1 MFGSKK
7 KGASKKIDS
16 LVGKNTEIS
25 GDMDFSGG
33 LLIDGKVTGNI
44 TANSDENAT
53 ITISE
58 NGCVTGE
65 IQIPNIV
72 INGTVEGNVFASNHV
87 ELAKKARV
95 FGNVYYNLF
104 EMAMGAEVNG
114 NLVHVSEAK
123 LTATKEGK
131 PELAIAM
138 EDKPEAEPVQLE
150 EPDFKK

>member
-1 MFGSKK
+1 MWGSK
-7 KGASKKIDS
+7 KGASKRIDS
-16 LVGKNTEIS
+16 LVGKNTKIM
-25 GDMDFSGG
+25 GDLDFTGG
-33 LLIDGKVTGNI
+33 LLVDGKVVGNI
-44 TANSDENAT
+44 TAVDDENAS

-58 NGCVTGE
+58 NGYVKGE

-72 INGTVEGNVFASNHV
+72 INGTIEGNVYASNNV

-123 LTATKEGK
+123 KDSLEQKETPG
-131 PELAIAM
+131 
-138 EDKPEAEPVQLE
+138 LE
-150 EPDFKK
+150 EPEAVINN